1 MGERESRGTP
11 VPCAELLCG
20 SWGWGHA
27 GALLPTGMHLAD
39 GLLCTQFHQHGLAH
53 GNFANL
59 PLCFIPTDRRLSP
72 DEPSSGS
79 ESQLYSDR
87 VFFSPQKMLWR
98 GRKHLIL
105 TSVLIFSLANGLRL
119 QCNMIFLLK
128 DRICYLV
135 IVGIHGRAVRKGN
148 IFRC

>member
-1 MGERESRGTP
+1 MVLEERESVGERESRGTP

-79 ESQLYSDR
+79 ESQLCSDGF
-87 VFFSPQKMLWR
+87 FFSPE
-98 GRKHLIL
+98 
-105 TSVLIFSLANGLRL
+105 N
-119 QCNMIFLLK
+119 
-128 DRICYLV
+128 
-135 IVGIHGRAVRKGN
+135 AVAW
-148 IFRC
+148 

>member
-79 ESQLYSDR
+79 ESQLCSDR
-87 VFFSPQKMLWR
+87 VFFLPRKCCGVVENTSFSRLVSSSP
-98 GRKHLIL
+98 
-105 TSVLIFSLANGLRL
+105 LANGLRL

-128 DRICYLV
+128 RSDLLPSNSRHTWKSCTK
-135 IVGIHGRAVRKGN
+135 RKY
-148 IFRC
+148 F